1 MKRLI
6 AICIL
11 LTALYSYGQLSRSG
25 SSPAWLEL
33 KVMKYGPYIGV
44 QRGAY
49 TFLEFGGEM
58 QWKKIRLKKPV
69 NHAVHTG
76 FNYNFKYNVLGY
88 DLGYWIRPHRL
99 GLTFGANLFYR
110 TNFETDRL
118 GVAPVVGYKFWILH
132 LQTGYHFMS
141 RPKTVF
147 ELNKF
152 FISLRVGIISDRDIK
167 LKRDK

>member
-1 MKRLI
+1 MKRFI
-6 AICIL
+6 ALVFLVIGFVGFGQQK
-11 LTALYSYGQLSRSG
+11 LTA

-33 KVMKYGPYIGV
+33 KVMKYGPYVGV
-44 QRGAY
+44 QRGAH

-58 QWKKIRLKKPV
+58 QWKKIRLKKPI
-69 NHAVHTG
+69 NHAIHTG

-88 DLGYWIRPHRL
+88 DVGYWIRPHRM
-99 GLTFGANLFYR
+99 GLTFGGNLFYK
-110 TNFETDRL
+110 TNFTTDRL

-141 RPKTVF
+141 RPRAAF

>member
-1 MKRLI
+1 MRKVSFIL
-6 AICIL
+6 IL
-11 LTALYSYGQLSRSG
+11 LLSFTLSAQETVSG

-33 KVMKYGPYIGV
+33 KVMKYGPYIGL
-44 QRGAY
+44 QRGSY

-58 QWKKIRLKKPV
+58 QWKKIRLKKPI
-69 NHAVHTG
+69 NHAIHTG
-76 FNYNFKYNVLGY
+76 FNYNFKHNVLGY

-99 GLTFGANLFYR
+99 GLTYGGNVFYK
-110 TNFETDRL
+110 TNFTTDRW
-118 GVAPVVGYKFWILH
+118 GVSPVLGYKFWIMH

-141 RPKTVF
+141 RPKSVF

-152 FISLRVGIISDRDIK
+152 FISLRIGIISDRDIK

>member
-1 MKRLI
+1 MKRFIALVFLLI
-6 AICIL
+6 GFAGFGQQKR
-11 LTALYSYGQLSRSG
+11 TA

-33 KVMKYGPYIGV
+33 KVMKYGPYAGI
-44 QRGAY
+44 QRGEY

-58 QWKKIRLKKPV
+58 QWKKIRLKKPI
-69 NHAVHTG
+69 NHAIHTG

-88 DLGYWIRPHRL
+88 DVGYWIRPHRL
-99 GLTFGANLFYR
+99 GLTFGGNLFYK
-110 TNFETDRL
+110 TNFTTDRL

-141 RPKTVF
+141 RPRTAF

>member
-1 MKRLI
+1 MKKLLYLI
-6 AICIL
+6 VLIL
-11 LTALYSYGQLSRSG
+11 SFQGTAQPIISG

-33 KVMKYGPYIGV
+33 KVMKYGPYIGL

-58 QWKKIRLKKPV
+58 QWKKIRLKKPIV
-69 NHAVHTG
+69 HAVHTG
-76 FNYNFKYNVLGY
+76 FNYNFKHNILGY
-88 DLGYWIRPHRL
+88 DLGYWVRPHRL
-99 GLTFGANLFYR
+99 GLTFGGNLFYR
-110 TNFETDRL
+110 TNFTTDRW
-118 GVAPVVGYKFWILH
+118 GIAPVVGYKFWLLH

-141 RPKTVF
+141 RPQTAF

-152 FISLRVGIISDRDIK
+152 FISLRFGIISDRDYK